1 MKITLKIKTACLL
14 AVLLLAVCC
23 SSENEPGENVP
34 SDLIGT
40 WVLQHTSRISKR
52 YSFSNNGTGI
62 YTFTGNSSYYSF
74 PYTFTVSGK
83 NIKIKGTYVNDE
95 GDVDPN
101 WHKDGTFSGGILTI
115 DGDIYTKQ

>member
-14 AVLLLAVCC
+14 AVLLLAVGC

-40 WVLQHTSRISKR
+40 WVLQHTSRISKN
-52 YSFSNNGTGI
+52 YSFSNNGTGT
-62 YTFTGNSSYYSF
+62 YTFIGNSSYYSF

-83 NIKIKGTYVNDE
+83 NIKIKGTSINDE
-95 GDVDPN
+95 GDIDPN
-101 WHKDGTFSGGILTI
+101 WHKEGVFSGGILTI
-115 DGDIYTKQ
+115 EGDKYTKQ